1 MKKYLGK
8 KEVLASSMSMGDAYD
23 KGLLQSGLESSRV
36 DRNKQGYL
44 VEYSNGYQSW
54 SPKDVFDN
62 SYKVIDTPLDRLY
75 LECNELSDKY
85 NKLVFFLEKE
95 GAKEFVGD
103 VQFGLMEE
111 QRDLMKGYIDI
122 LKERIELLK

>member
-1 MKKYLGK
+1 MKRYLGK
-8 KEVLASSMSMGDAYD
+8 KEVMASPMSMGDAYD
-23 KGLLQSGLESSRV
+23 RGLLQSGFKFLRV
-36 DRNKQGYL
+36 DKDGEGYL
-44 VEYSNGYQSW
+44 VKYDNGYQSW

-75 LECNELSDKY
+75 LEFNELSDRY

-95 GAKEFVGD
+95 GARGLVGD

-111 QRDLMKGYIDI
+111 QRDLMKDYIDI

>member
-1 MKKYLGK
+1 MKRYLGK
-8 KEVLASSMSMGDAYD
+8 KEVMASPMSMVDAYD
-23 KGLLQSGLESSRV
+23 RGLLQSGFKFLRV
-36 DRNKQGYL
+36 DKDREGYL
-44 VEYSNGYQSW
+44 VKYDNGYQSW

-62 SYKVIDTPLDRLY
+62 SYKIIDTPLDMLY
-75 LECNELSDKY
+75 LECDELSDKY
-85 NKLVFFLEKE
+85 NKLMFFLEKE
-95 GAKEFVGD
+95 GSKELVGD

>member
-1 MKKYLGK
+1 MKRYLGK

-36 DRNKQGYL
+36 ERNKQGYL

-62 SYKVIDTPLDRLY
+62 SYKAIDTPLDRLY

>member
-8 KEVLASSMSMGDAYD
+8 KEVMASPMSMGEAYD
-23 KGLLQSGLESSRV
+23 RGLLQSNLKSSRV
-36 DRNKQGYL
+36 DKDREGYL
-44 VEYSNGYQSW
+44 VKYDNGYQSW

-62 SYKVIDTPLDRLY
+62 SYKVIDTSLDRLY
-75 LECNELSDKY
+75 LEFNELSDRY

-95 GAKEFVGD
+95 GARGLVGD

>member
-1 MKKYLGK
+1 MKRYLGK
-8 KEVLASSMSMGDAYD
+8 KEVMASSMSMGEAYD
-23 KGLLQSGLESSRV
+23 RGLLQSSLKSSRV
-36 DRNKQGYL
+36 DKDREGYL
-44 VEYSNGYQSW
+44 VKYDNGYQSW

-62 SYKVIDTPLDRLY
+62 SYKIIDTPIDMLY
-75 LECNELSDKY
+75 LECDELSDKY

-95 GAKEFVGD
+95 GAKGLVGD

-111 QRDLMKGYIDI
+111 QRDLMKDYIDI

>member
-1 MKKYLGK
+1 M
-8 KEVLASSMSMGDAYD
+8 ASPMSMGKAYD
-23 KGLLQSGLESSRV
+23 RGLLQSSLKSSRV
-36 DRNKQGYL
+36 DKDKEGYL
-44 VEYSNGYQSW
+44 VKYDNGYQSW

-62 SYKVIDTPLDRLY
+62 SYKVIGTPLDMLY
-75 LECNELSDKY
+75 LECDELSDKY

-95 GAKEFVGD
+95 GVKEFVGD

-111 QRDLMKGYIDI
+111 QKDLMKGYIDI

>member
-1 MKKYLGK
+1 MKMYLGK
-8 KEVLASSMSMGDAYD
+8 KEVLASFMSMGDAYD

>member
-36 DRNKQGYL
+36 ERNKQGYL
-44 VEYSNGYQSW
+44 VEYSNSYQSW

-75 LECNELSDKY
+75 LEYNELSDKY

>member
-1 MKKYLGK
+1 M
-8 KEVLASSMSMGDAYD
+8 ASPMSMVDAYD
-23 KGLLQSGLESSRV
+23 RGLLQSGFKFLRV
-36 DRNKQGYL
+36 DKDREGYL
-44 VEYSNGYQSW
+44 VKYDNGYQSW

-75 LECNELSDKY
+75 LEFNELSDRY

-95 GAKEFVGD
+95 GARGLVGD

>member
-23 KGLLQSGLESSRV
+23 KGLLQSGLELSRV
-36 DRNKQGYL
+36 ERNKQGYL

>member
-1 MKKYLGK
+1 MKRYLGK
-8 KEVLASSMSMGDAYD
+8 KEVMASPMSMGEAYD
-23 KGLLQSGLESSRV
+23 RGLLQSGFKFLRV
-36 DRNKQGYL
+36 DKDREGYL
-44 VEYSNGYQSW
+44 VKYDNGYQSW

-62 SYKVIDTPLDRLY
+62 SYKVIDTSLDRLY
-75 LECNELSDKY
+75 LEFNELSDRY

-95 GAKEFVGD
+95 GARGLVGD

>member
-36 DRNKQGYL
+36 ERNKQGYL

>member
-1 MKKYLGK
+1 MKRYLGK
-8 KEVLASSMSMGDAYD
+8 KEVMASPMSMGDAYD
-23 KGLLQSGLESSRV
+23 RGLLQSGFKFLRV
-36 DRNKQGYL
+36 DKDREGYL
-44 VEYSNGYQSW
+44 VKYDNGYQSW

-62 SYKVIDTPLDRLY
+62 SYKIIDTPLDRLY
-75 LECNELSDKY
+75 LEFNELSDKY

-95 GAKEFVGD
+95 GAKELVGD

-111 QRDLMKGYIDI
+111 QKDLMKGYIDI

>member
-1 MKKYLGK
+1 MKRYLGK
-8 KEVLASSMSMGDAYD
+8 KEVMASPMSMGDAYD
-23 KGLLQSGLESSRV
+23 RGLLQSGFKFLRV
-36 DRNKQGYL
+36 DKDREGYL
-44 VEYSNGYQSW
+44 VKYDNGYQSW

-62 SYKVIDTPLDRLY
+62 SYKVIDTPLDMLY
-75 LECNELSDKY
+75 LECDELSDKY

-95 GAKEFVGD
+95 GARGLVGD

-111 QRDLMKGYIDI
+111 QIDLMKDYIDI

>member
-36 DRNKQGYL
+36 ERNKQGYL

-75 LECNELSDKY
+75 LECNELSDKH

-111 QRDLMKGYIDI
+111 QRDLMKSYIDI

>member
-36 DRNKQGYL
+36 ERNKQGYL

-103 VQFGLMEE
+103 V
-111 QRDLMKGYIDI
+111 
-122 LKERIELLK
+122 

>member
-1 MKKYLGK
+1 MKRYLCK
-8 KEVLASSMSMGDAYD
+8 KEVMASPMSMVDAYYR
-23 KGLLQSGLESSRV
+23 GLLQSGFKFLRV
-36 DRNKQGYL
+36 DKDREGYL
-44 VEYSNGYQSW
+44 VKYDNGYQSW

-75 LECNELSDKY
+75 LEFNELSDKY

-95 GAKEFVGD
+95 GARGLVGD

>member
-36 DRNKQGYL
+36 ERNKQGYL
-44 VEYSNGYQSW
+44 VKYDNGYQSW

-85 NKLVFFLEKE
+85 NKLVPFLEGVCWGCSIWFNGRAE
-95 GAKEFVGD
+95 GFNERLYRYF
-103 VQFGLMEE
+103 
-111 QRDLMKGYIDI
+111 KGTN
-122 LKERIELLK
+122 

>member
-8 KEVLASSMSMGDAYD
+8 KEVMASPMSMGEAYD
-23 KGLLQSGLESSRV
+23 RGLLQSNLKSSRV
-36 DRNKQGYL
+36 DKDKEGYL
-44 VEYSNGYQSW
+44 VKYDNGYQSW

-62 SYKVIDTPLDRLY
+62 SYKVVDTPLDRLY

>member
-44 VEYSNGYQSW
+44 VKYDNGYQSW

-85 NKLVFFLEKE
+85 NKLVSFLEKE

>member
-1 MKKYLGK
+1 M
-8 KEVLASSMSMGDAYD
+8 ASPMSMGDAYD
-23 KGLLQSGLESSRV
+23 RGLLQSGFKFLRV
-36 DRNKQGYL
+36 DKDREGYL
-44 VEYSNGYQSW
+44 VKYDNGYQSW

-62 SYKVIDTPLDRLY
+62 SYKVIDTPLDMLY
-75 LECNELSDKY
+75 LEYDELSDKY

-95 GAKEFVGD
+95 GAKELVGD

>member
-1 MKKYLGK
+1 MKRYLGK
-8 KEVLASSMSMGDAYD
+8 KEVMASPMSMVDAYD
-23 KGLLQSGLESSRV
+23 RGLLQSGFKFLRV
-36 DRNKQGYL
+36 DKDREGYL
-44 VEYSNGYQSW
+44 VKYDNGYQSW

-75 LECNELSDKY
+75 LEFNELSDRY

-95 GAKEFVGD
+95 GAMGLVGD

>member
-23 KGLLQSGLESSRV
+23 KGLLQYGLESSRV
-36 DRNKQGYL
+36 ERNKQGYL

-62 SYKVIDTPLDRLY
+62 SYKVIDTPLDSLY
-75 LECNELSDKY
+75 LECNELSDKH

>member
-36 DRNKQGYL
+36 ERNKQGYL
-44 VEYSNGYQSW
+44 VKYDNGYQSW

-111 QRDLMKGYIDI
+111 QRGLMKGYIDI

>member
-1 MKKYLGK
+1 MKRYLCK
-8 KEVLASSMSMGDAYD
+8 KEVMASPMSMVDAYD
-23 KGLLQSGLESSRV
+23 RGLLQSGFKFLRV
-36 DRNKQGYL
+36 DKDREGYL
-44 VEYSNGYQSW
+44 VKYDNGYQSW

-75 LECNELSDKY
+75 LEFNELSDKY

-95 GAKEFVGD
+95 GAKGLVGD

>member
-36 DRNKQGYL
+36 ERNKQGYL
-44 VEYSNGYQSW
+44 VKYDNGYQSW

-75 LECNELSDKY
+75 LEYNELSDKY
-85 NKLVFFLEKE
+85 NKLVSFLEKE

>member
-1 MKKYLGK
+1 MKRYLGK
-8 KEVLASSMSMGDAYD
+8 KEVMASPMSMGEAYD
-23 KGLLQSGLESSRV
+23 RGLLQSGFKFLRV
-36 DRNKQGYL
+36 DKDREGYL
-44 VEYSNGYQSW
+44 VKYDNGYQSW

-75 LECNELSDKY
+75 LEFNELSDRY

-95 GAKEFVGD
+95 GARGLVGD

>member
-1 MKKYLGK
+1 MKRYLGK
-8 KEVLASSMSMGDAYD
+8 KEVMASPMSMKEAYD
-23 KGLLQSGLESSRV
+23 MGLLQSCLKSLRING
-36 DRNKQGYL
+36 NKEGYL
-44 VEYSNGYQSW
+44 VKYDNGYQSW

>member
-8 KEVLASSMSMGDAYD
+8 KEVMASPMNMGEAYD
-23 KGLLQSGLESSRV
+23 RGLLQSNLKSSRV
-36 DRNKQGYL
+36 DKDKEGYL
-44 VEYSNGYQSW
+44 VKYDNGYQSW

-95 GAKEFVGD
+95 GANEFVGD
-103 VQFGLMEE
+103 IQFGLMEE

>member
-36 DRNKQGYL
+36 ERNKQGYL

-85 NKLVFFLEKE
+85 NKLVSFLEKE

>member
-36 DRNKQGYL
+36 ERNKQGYL
-44 VEYSNGYQSW
+44 VKYDNGYQSW

-85 NKLVFFLEKE
+85 NKLVSFLEKE

>member
-8 KEVLASSMSMGDAYD
+8 KEVMASPMSMGEAYD
-23 KGLLQSGLESSRV
+23 RGLLQSGFKFLRV
-36 DRNKQGYL
+36 DKDREGYL
-44 VEYSNGYQSW
+44 VKYDNGYQSW

-62 SYKVIDTPLDRLY
+62 SYKVIDTSLDRLY
-75 LECNELSDKY
+75 LECNELCDKY

-95 GAKEFVGD
+95 GTKEFVGD

>member
-36 DRNKQGYL
+36 ERNKQGYL

-75 LECNELSDKY
+75 LECNELSDKH

>member
-36 DRNKQGYL
+36 ERNKQGYL

-95 GAKEFVGD
+95 GAKEFVVD

>member
-36 DRNKQGYL
+36 ERNKQGYL

-103 VQFGLMEE
+103 VQFDLMEE